1 VAQALQERR
10 LGTLLFDLLTAP
22 EEREEQFDGL
32 PRFDIPL
39 LAGRLGAVTGWT
51 LGAVGGLRV
60 GYFGAST
67 GAAAALVAAAE
78 RPDEIGAVVS
88 RGGRPYLAAGALAR
102 VRAPTLLIVG
112 GADLAVLELNREAL
126 EGLGGPKRLTVVA
139 GATHL
144 FEEPG
149 ALQEVAWLAGD
160 WFIEHLGA
168 AVGEPSGS

>member
-1 VAQALQERR
+1 M
-10 LGTLLFDLLTAP
+10 
-22 EEREEQFDGL
+22 
-32 PRFDIPL
+32 
-39 LAGRLGAVTGWT
+39 
-51 LGAVGGLRV
+51 
-60 GYFGAST
+60 
-67 GAAAALVAAAE
+67 
-78 RPDEIGAVVS
+78 VS

-149 ALQEVAWLAGD
+149 ALEEVAWLAGD
-160 WFIEHLGA
+160 WFIEHLRA